1 MVCSI
6 VVPSL
11 VTFLLVLVEFEDV
24 ITCELLGSIDVWDAV
39 CVVWPFEVVDLLL
52 VIELVSSSLIE
63 TGMVSL
69 NCDASVPADKR
80 ILLVWP
86 GNKLPLI
93 A

>member
-1 MVCSI
+1 VVCSI
-6 VVPSL
+6 SVPSL

-63 TGMVSL
+63 TGMV
-69 NCDASVPADKR
+69 
-80 ILLVWP
+80 
-86 GNKLPLI
+86 
-93 A
+93 

>member
-24 ITCELLGSIDVWDAV
+24 ITCGLLGSIDVRDAV

-63 TGMVSL
+63 TGMV
-69 NCDASVPADKR
+69 
-80 ILLVWP
+80 
-86 GNKLPLI
+86 
-93 A
+93 